1 MNIFTDEA
9 VFLLLSPVSLDL
21 SSTLNHQELFSTN
34 GNLESFIKIL
44 PCFTMFHFYF
54 RCTLSL
60 ASVGVY
66 KQMDFTE
73 TNYESSQQGVGV
85 WNELLSPVWVS
96 EMRKKKKGSL
106 TTVHVAKNP
115 GSVGS
120 LAVLVLWPTSGLFP
134 PPSPQVASSR
144 SHSQKSSSNFSSYSW
159 HMWCPRSLKALN

>member
-1 MNIFTDEA
+1 MCRGMILAHSQEDKILHKKIHSLMNIFTDEA

-66 KQMDFTE
+66 KQIDFTE

-85 WNELLSPVWVS
+85 
-96 EMRKKKKGSL
+96 
-106 TTVHVAKNP
+106 
-115 GSVGS
+115 
-120 LAVLVLWPTSGLFP
+120 
-134 PPSPQVASSR
+134 
-144 SHSQKSSSNFSSYSW
+144 
-159 HMWCPRSLKALN
+159 